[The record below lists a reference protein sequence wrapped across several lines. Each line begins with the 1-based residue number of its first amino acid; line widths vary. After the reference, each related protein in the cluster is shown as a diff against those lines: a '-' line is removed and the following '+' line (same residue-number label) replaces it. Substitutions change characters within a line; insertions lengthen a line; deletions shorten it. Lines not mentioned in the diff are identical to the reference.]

1 MKRAV
6 REALSETAGAIYIAA
21 GAIYESRPKLA
32 ERMTEYVE
40 GINVLLEPEADD
52 DVLTDYERVEIC
64 EVMGAVVA
72 ITKLPYP
79 ETKLADYINL
89 LNQILAEDTEA
100 RRVMEEE

>member
-52 DVLTDYERVEIC
+52 DILTDYERAEIC

-72 ITKLPYP
+72 MTRLPCS
-79 ETKLADYINL
+79 ETRLGEYINL
-89 LNQILAEDTEA
+89 LTQILAEDAEA
-100 RRVMEEE
+100 RRAMEEE